1 MFKLPKRTLVSL
13 LLCSLLWGGAQS
25 INLCERPVTYHC
37 NQRHFD
43 RHNDPGIHIGHE
55 YYDGPRPCIVAS
67 HPGYWA
73 GRCGCCLLNRPVSCH
88 CLTWHND
95 RKRLIVINSLAYGA
109 YIPLSRN
116 LVKRYGALNVMTW
129 LFVMGTVVTMPLTI
143 YSWSGVQVEQLPLNT
158 WLTLVYIILVPT
170 VGAYYLNAWAL
181 MRVSPGIVAIYIYL
195 QPLMAFGLAPLFLG
209 ESLNSRTIVA
219 CVLIFAGVAV
229 VTLYGH
235 SRAVEEVSEHPEAL
249 AH

>member
-1 MFKLPKRTLVSL
+1 MVGHDRASWRHILGIALAAAGVVYLIDPFRVTVSP
-13 LLCSLLWGGAQS
+13 A
-25 INLCERPVTYHC
+25 TT
-37 NQRHFD
+37 
-43 RHNDPGIHIGHE
+43 IGN
-55 YYDGPRPCIVAS
+55 V
-67 HPGYWA
+67 
-73 GRCGCCLLNRPVSCH
+73 
-88 CLTWHND
+88 
-95 RKRLIVINSLAYGA
+95 LIVINSLAYGA
-109 YIPLSRN
+109 YIPFSRN

-143 YSWSGVQVEQLPLNT
+143 YSWSAVQVEQVPLNV
-158 WLTLVYIILVPT
+158 WLTLIYIILVPT

-229 VTLYGH
+229 VTLFGH